1 MALDLAGKGGQLW
14 WGSVRTLRSPRAL
27 ALDSDK
33 KRGQRLHQLRSVE
46 PALTA
51 RSDETR
57 RLGARHAPAVRV
69 DMAKFVRRVVS
80 QTRRRT
86 QEDGFDLDLTYI
98 TPTLVAMAFPGTGT
112 TAFYRNRA
120 KDVRK
125 FLEQRHGN
133 RYRVINLCAEKDY
146 DSSVFGGRVDSYPI
160 MDHNVPSLELMVDF
174 CERAY
179 TWQNTHEQNVL
190 VLHCKAGKGRTGI
203 MLCAYLIYTGRCSS
217 VEEAVC
223 MYNQARTLD
232 GDGLTIPSQ
241 LRYLSYFAYQ
251 CQVSRSQDDYLSIPA
266 ARKVEKLEIQVE
278 LPGVEEITVALYNRD
293 NAYAPSPKLVAV
305 CTTSSHKRLNSFGHG
320 RIKVVEDCVEVVFE
334 LEQGTY
340 LQGDLKVQVFDGGQS
355 GKGSLFWFWLH
366 TSFLKSDEILFTK
379 SALDKVSKKYSNTQI
394 NVSARFQFV
403 EDDASIHVQDG
414 TESISAVSYCE
425 QENHPSSTMN
435 HGSSEHVPAM
445 EEKIKAGPNAVG
457 RNVMDSGLSQS
468 CMIVQECKP
477 QLRSS
482 STCTD
487 EVEPQKHHTST
498 IVQDRDENMHL
509 KELAI
514 AQDCIAKLELAYFG
528 YQQQREANLEALESI
543 WASSQQ
549 VGQEVA

>member
-1 MALDLAGKGGQLW
+1 MAQ
-14 WGSVRTLRSPRAL
+14 
-27 ALDSDK
+27 
-33 KRGQRLHQLRSVE
+33 
-46 PALTA
+46 
-51 RSDETR
+51 
-57 RLGARHAPAVRV
+57 
-69 DMAKFVRRVVS
+69 FVRRVVS

-112 TAFYRNRA
+112 TALYRNRA

-125 FLEQRHGN
+125 FLEQRHGS
-133 RYRVINLCAEKDY
+133 RYRVINLCAEKHY

-217 VEEAVC
+217 VEEAVR
-223 MYNQARTLD
+223 MYNQTRTMD

-241 LRYLSYFAYQ
+241 LRYLYHFSNQ
-251 CQVSRSQDDYLSIPA
+251 CQVSRLLDDYLSIPVA
-266 ARKVEKLEIQVE
+266 QKVEKLEIQLE

-293 NAYAPSPKLVAV
+293 NAYAPSPKLVAM
-305 CTTSSHKRLNSFGHG
+305 CTTSPHKRLHSFGHG
-320 RIKVVEDCVEVVFE
+320 RIKIVEDRVEVVFE

-340 LQGDLKVQVFDGGQS
+340 LQGDLKVQVFDGNQS

-379 SALDKVSKKYSNTQI
+379 SALDKVSKKYSNAQI
-394 NVSARFQFV
+394 NVSARFQYV
-403 EDDASIHVQDG
+403 EDDASKHLQDG
-414 TESISAVSYCE
+414 TESMNAESYCE
-425 QENHPSSTMN
+425 QGDYSKIEINRASCEDM
-435 HGSSEHVPAM
+435 PAM
-445 EEKIKAGPNAVG
+445 EETIRTAQNAVG
-457 RNVMDSGLSQS
+457 RNVMDSDLSQS
-468 CMIVQECKP
+468 CMLAQGCRP
-477 QLRSS
+477 QVRSI

-487 EVEPQKHHTST
+487 KVVPHEHCACT
-498 IVQDRDENMHL
+498 IVQDRDQSIQV

-514 AQDCIAKLELAYFG
+514 AQNCIAKLELAYFG
-528 YQQQREANLEALESI
+528 YRQQREANLEALESI

-549 VGQEVA
+549 VEQVV